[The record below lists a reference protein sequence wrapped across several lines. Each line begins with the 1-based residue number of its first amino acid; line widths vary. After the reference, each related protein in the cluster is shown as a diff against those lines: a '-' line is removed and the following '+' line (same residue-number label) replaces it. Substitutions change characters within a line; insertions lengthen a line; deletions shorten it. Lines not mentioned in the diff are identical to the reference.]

1 MYQYEISIV
10 DEYCELLLSDL
21 ALELGVF
28 FDKSL
33 YMKAVHEKNSKSL
46 DNLFIL
52 SNQEC
57 TVYANC
63 NIRDWLYSVVV
74 VGQGQ
79 ENRQIADI
87 LIKWNTMC
95 RMEYGQ
101 KIYGYLENR
110 YGKNETSLRAMCE
123 FYNYDITQLG
133 KTNK

>member
-1 MYQYEISIV
+1 MYQYEISIAV
-10 DEYCELLLSDL
+10 EYCELLVPDL
-21 ALELGVF
+21 AHELGVF
-28 FDKSL
+28 FDELL
-33 YMKAVHEKNSKSL
+33 YKKAVYERDSKSL
-46 DNLFIL
+46 DNIFIL

-57 TVYANC
+57 TVYINC
-63 NIRDWLYSVVV
+63 NNRDWLYSVVV

-79 ENRQIADI
+79 ENRQVADI
-87 LIKWNTMC
+87 LIKWDTKC

-101 KIYGYLENR
+101 KIYDLENA

>member
-21 ALELGVF
+21 ARELGVF

-74 VGQGQ
+74 VGKGQ

-87 LIKWNTMC
+87 LIKWNTKC

-101 KIYGYLENR
+101 KIYDLENV
-110 YGKNETSLRAMCE
+110 YGKNETSLKAMCE
-123 FYNYDITQLG
+123 FYNYDITKLG